1 MKVRDAAAAL
11 LMPFMAG
18 CMYNNYGVGLDQPW
32 LEQGAVKLPNG
43 SRVEIGTNYKVRP
56 LPPRGRVF
64 LRESQSGD
72 LARPYDK
79 AAASRPPLNDLK
91 PLGWVPGPIWI
102 TWEPPH
108 IKLSGPQES
117 VSFAPQDAAGLLVS
131 SPSPG
136 KTVAVWLG
144 GGVGGAAAA
153 AAIMVMA
160 FTGIAAGIVNN

>member
-1 MKVRDAAAAL
+1 MKARYAVAAL
-11 LMPFMAG
+11 LLPLLAG
-18 CMYNNYGVGLDQPW
+18 CMHNTYGVSFDQPW
-32 LEQGAVKLPNG
+32 LTEGAVKLPNG

-56 LPPRGRVF
+56 LPPSGQVF
-64 LRESQSGD
+64 LREPESGD

-79 AAASRPPLNDLK
+79 AAAKRPPLNAHK
-91 PLGWVPGPIWI
+91 PLDWVPGPIWI

-108 IKLSGPQES
+108 IKLAGPQES
-117 VSFAPQDAAGLLVS
+117 VSFAPEHATGLLVS

-153 AAIMVMA
+153 VAIMIVA
-160 FTGIAAGIVNN
+160 WTGIAAGIVNQ